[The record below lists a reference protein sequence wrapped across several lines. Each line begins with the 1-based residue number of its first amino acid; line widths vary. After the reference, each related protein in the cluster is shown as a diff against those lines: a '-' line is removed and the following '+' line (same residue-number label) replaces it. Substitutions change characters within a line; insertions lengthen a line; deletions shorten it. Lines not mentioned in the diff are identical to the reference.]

1 MSTWPADWRGV
12 AMARLAG
19 GARRVPEEAPTFV
32 AVLRRDSSS
41 ARAVSS
47 GGGIVAD
54 GASVDG
60 VLHRVMMGEE
70 KRTAF
75 AWRAGAREGKR

>member
-1 MSTWPADWRGV
+1 
-12 AMARLAG
+12 
-19 GARRVPEEAPTFV
+19 
-32 AVLRRDSSS
+32 VLRRDSSS